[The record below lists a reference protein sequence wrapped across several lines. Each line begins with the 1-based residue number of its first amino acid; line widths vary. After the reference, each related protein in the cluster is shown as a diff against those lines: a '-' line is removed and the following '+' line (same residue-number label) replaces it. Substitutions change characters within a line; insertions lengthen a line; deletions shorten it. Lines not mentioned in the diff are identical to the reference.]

1 MIKVN
6 FCTQLDLEFY
16 KNYPIINYNFEIFND
31 NDTVYDFSNS
41 TGVFFKLLAKKNG
54 SLLALLNMAYSVSDN
69 FIYLNDTGSSPSIIS
84 QRTPRTAWYEVYS
97 TEGGSNKL
105 LFYGVAEL

>member
-31 NDTVYDFSNS
+31 NDTEYDFSNA
-41 TGVFFKLLAKKNG
+41 TAVYFKLLAKKNG
-54 SLLALLNMAYSVSDN
+54 TVLALIPMSFSTSDH
-69 FIYLNDTGSSPSIIS
+69 FIYLNDTGSSPSIVI

-97 TEGGSNKL
+97 VEGGINKL
-105 LFYGVAEL
+105 LFYGIAEL